1 MESKPFCLVLLSFLV
16 LSCFV
21 ADQTHGRR
29 KEQGV
34 LHLGKSTSK
43 PYFGVHSSL
52 LEAIEPED
60 VIVTNVL
67 IPQEGSKEKDR
78 IDRFRGHPP
87 VNFSQYGGYVTVN
100 QSAGRALFYYF
111 AEAQQSK
118 DTSPLLLWLNG
129 GIHIYLML
137 TKIQNNGIFSFIT
150 FVSLFLGIY
159 LKELNNVWGIF
170 FLSSFYLNKKQKQ

>member
-21 ADQTHGRR
+21 AQTHGRR

-43 PYFGVHSSL
+43 PYFGVHDSL

-60 VIVTNVL
+60 VIVTNAL

-78 IDRFRGHPP
+78 IDRFPGHPP

-100 QSAGRALFYYF
+100 QSAGRAIFYYF
-111 AEAQQSK
+111 AEAQQFK
-118 DTSPLLLWLNG
+118 DTSPLLLWISG
-129 GIHIYLML
+129 GIHIYIPDLDKN
-137 TKIQNNGIFSFIT
+137 TK
-150 FVSLFLGIY
+150 
-159 LKELNNVWGIF
+159 
-170 FLSSFYLNKKQKQ
+170 

>member
-78 IDRFRGHPP
+78 IDRFPGHPP

-100 QSAGRALFYYF
+100 QSAGRAIFYYF
-111 AEAQQSK
+111 AEAQQFK
-118 DTSPLLLWLNG
+118 DTSPLLLWISG
-129 GIHIYLML
+129 GIHIYIPDLDKN
-137 TKIQNNGIFSFIT
+137 TK
-150 FVSLFLGIY
+150 
-159 LKELNNVWGIF
+159 
-170 FLSSFYLNKKQKQ
+170 